1 MRTVLRVGSRPATF
15 ETDGTYLD
23 GESAVARPVA
33 LKIDET
39 RRSLTGA
46 GIDWPLDDI
55 REIEDTAGG
64 DLIIL
69 RLKQDPVA
77 RLILTD
83 AGIRPR
89 LPNRTRSAPFARRGR
104 LMAWALAA
112 LASVALIL
120 LVLVPTMADQLA
132 EYIPPE
138 GEKALGEVT
147 LLQVREALDDT
158 GLGPVAFCTDPRGEA
173 ALREIRDRLTA
184 HMDPPPDLTVH
195 VLNHDL
201 VNAFALPGGHIV
213 FFRGLIDKAEHP
225 DEIAAI
231 FAHEIGHVVSRDP
244 TRHAMRSAGSIGV
257 LGLIFGDFAGGAMVL
272 FLTEQ
277 LIEAQ
282 YSQEAE
288 AAADVFAHDMMV
300 QAGLS
305 PAALA
310 VMFER
315 FRQGGD
321 GDAKGLLAHFR
332 SHPELG
338 DRIEQARLAVPSGFH
353 PLPLLEGSDWTA
365 LKTICEGDSMY

>member
-1 MRTVLRVGSRPATF
+1 MSTLLHVGSKPPAF
-15 ETDGTYLD
+15 ETEGTFLD
-23 GESAVARPVA
+23 GHTATARHVA
-33 LKIDET
+33 LRIDET
-39 RRSLTGA
+39 RRTLTGD
-46 GIDWPLDDI
+46 GLDWLLDDI
-55 REIEDTAGG
+55 RELEDTAGG
-64 DLIIL
+64 DLIVL
-69 RLKQDPVA
+69 RIKDNPVA

-83 AGIRPR
+83 VSIRPR
-89 LPNRTRSAPFARRGR
+89 LPNRTRSAPFVRRRR
-104 LMAWALAA
+104 LAAWALAA

-120 LVLVPTMADQLA
+120 FILVPTMADQLA
-132 EYIPPE
+132 EYVPPE

-158 GLGPVAFCTDPRGEA
+158 GLGPVSFCTEPKGEA
-173 ALREIRDRLTA
+173 ALREIQSRLTA
-184 HMDPPPDLTVH
+184 HMDPAPDLTVH
-195 VLNHDL
+195 VLNHGL

-257 LGLIFGDFAGGAMVL
+257 LGLIFGDFAGGAIVL

-282 YSQEAE
+282 YTREAE
-288 AAADVFAHDMMV
+288 AEADVFAHDMMLR
-300 QAGLS
+300 AGLS
-305 PAALA
+305 PGALA

-315 FRQGGD
+315 FRDSGD
-321 GDAKGLLAHFR
+321 EKARGFLAHFR

-338 DRIEQARLAVPSGFH
+338 DRIDQARLAVPSGFQ
-353 PLPLLEGSDWTA
+353 PQPLLEGSDWTA
-365 LKTICEGDSMY
+365 LKNICEGDSLY

>member
-1 MRTVLRVGSRPATF
+1 MTVLRVGSKPLAF
-15 ETDGTYLD
+15 ETEGTFLD
-23 GESAVARPVA
+23 GETAVARPVA
-33 LKIDET
+33 LRIDED
-39 RRSLTGA
+39 RRTLTGA

-55 REIEDTAGG
+55 REVEDTAGR

-69 RLKQDPVA
+69 RRKQDPVA

-83 AGIRPR
+83 ASIRPR

-104 LMAWALAA
+104 LAAWAVAA
-112 LASVALIL
+112 LVSVALIL
-120 LVLVPTMADQLA
+120 FVLVPTMADQLS

-147 LLQVREALDDT
+147 LLQVREALDES
-158 GLGPVAFCTDPRGEA
+158 GLGPIAFCTEPKGEA

-213 FFRGLIDKAEHP
+213 FFRGLIDKAENP
-225 DEIAAI
+225 DEIASI

-257 LGLIFGDFAGGAMVL
+257 LGLIFGDFAGGAIVL
-272 FLTEQ
+272 FLTER

-288 AAADVFAHDMMV
+288 AEADIFAHDMMLR
-300 QAGLS
+300 AGLS

-310 VMFER
+310 LMFER
-315 FRQGGD
+315 FRDGGD
-321 GDAKGLLAHFR
+321 GDAEGFLAHFA
-332 SHPELG
+332 SHPDLG
-338 DRIEQARLAVPSGFH
+338 DRIEQARLAVPARFQ
-353 PLPLLEGSDWTA
+353 PRPLLEGSDWTA
-365 LKTICEGDSMY
+365 LKNICQGDSLF